1 MQKGNR
7 MKIGIL
13 GSGTVGQ
20 QLANGFLRTGNE
32 VKIGTRDAS
41 KLNDWL
47 KNAGQ
52 KASIGSFAE
61 AAGFGDIIILAT
73 SWAGTE
79 NAVELAGKNNF
90 KNKIVV
96 DVTNPLDFSNGAP
109 PKLDSSFGHSAG
121 ERIQSWLPDSK
132 VVKAFNTISAFIMV
146 NPKLEE
152 GNPDLVIAGNDSSAK
167 KTVTDFARSFG
178 WQNVIDIGDISQS
191 YLLEA
196 FAMLWIVFGF
206 KNNHWTHAFKLL
218 MK

>member
-1 MQKGNR
+1 

-13 GSGTVGQ
+13 GSGNVGQ
-20 QLANGFLRTGNE
+20 QLANGFLKTGHE
-32 VKIGTRDAS
+32 VKIGTRDSS

-47 KNAGQ
+47 KDAGANAI
-52 KASIGSFAE
+52 AGSFAE

-79 NAVELAGKNNF
+79 NAVALAGKDNF

-96 DVTNPLDFSNGAP
+96 DVTNPLDFSQGTP
-109 PKLDSSFGHSAG
+109 PKLDSSFGKSAG

-152 GNPDLVIAGNDSSAK
+152 GNPDLVIAGNDSVAK
-167 KTVTDFARSFG
+167 KTVIDFARSFG

>member
-1 MQKGNR
+1 

-13 GSGTVGQ
+13 GSGNVGQ
-20 QLANGFLRTGNE
+20 QLANGFLRTGHE
-32 VKIGTRDAS
+32 VKIGTRDKT

-47 KNAGQ
+47 KVAGVNA
-52 KASIGSFAE
+52 SVGSFEQATN
-61 AAGFGDIIILAT
+61 FGDVIVLAT

-79 NAVELAGKNNF
+79 SAINLAKKENF
-90 KNKIVV
+90 KYKIVI

-109 PKLDSSFGHSAG
+109 PKLDSSVGHSAG
-121 ERIQSWLPDSK
+121 ERIQTWLPDSK
-132 VVKAFNTISAFIMV
+132 VVKAFNTISAFIMI

-152 GNPDLVIAGNDSSAK
+152 GSPDLVIAGNDTSAK
-167 KTVTDFARSFG
+167 NTVTAFAEAFG
-178 WQNVIDIGDISQS
+178 WQNVIDIGDITQS

-196 FAMLWIVFGF
+196 FAMLWIIFGF

>member
-1 MQKGNR
+1 

-13 GSGTVGQ
+13 GSGNVGQ
-20 QLANGFLRTGNE
+20 QLANGFLRTGHE
-32 VKIGTRDAS
+32 IKIGTRDAV

-47 KNAGQ
+47 KTSEAKAGV
-52 KASIGSFAE
+52 GSFGE
-61 AAGFGDIIILAT
+61 AANFGDAIVLAT

-79 NAVELAGKNNF
+79 NAITLAGKVNF
-90 KNKIVV
+90 KNKIVI
-96 DVTNPLDFSNGAP
+96 DVTNPLDFSNGNL
-109 PKLDSSFGHSAG
+109 PKLDSALGHSAG
-121 ERIQSWLPDSK
+121 EKIQSWLPDSK

-146 NPKLEE
+146 NPKLED
-152 GNPDLVIAGNDSSAK
+152 GNPDLVIAGNDPAAK
-167 KTVTDFARSFG
+167 STVAGFAKGFG